1 MSELIAYENQINN
14 IFQLI
19 GNTEDGYYKFKK
31 VKQITAENGLCLTHS
46 SPPIPFPN
54 QAIFHTQDSKKISAT
69 ISLMIA
75 LLLLMSG

>member
-31 VKQITAENGLCLTHS
+31 VKQIKAENGLCLTHTLLT
-46 SPPIPFPN
+46 
-54 QAIFHTQDSKKISAT
+54 ADT
-69 ISLMIA
+69 IS
-75 LLLLMSG
+75 